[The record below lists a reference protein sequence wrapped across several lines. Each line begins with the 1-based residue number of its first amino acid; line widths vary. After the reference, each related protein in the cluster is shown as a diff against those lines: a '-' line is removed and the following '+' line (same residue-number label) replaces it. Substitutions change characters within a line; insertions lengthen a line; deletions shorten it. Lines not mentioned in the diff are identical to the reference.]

1 MLAPVR
7 TVAPVEPLLPLAD
20 AKAHLR
26 VDHADEDELISG
38 LIAAAEAHLDGYSGI
53 LGRALITQTWAVEFP
68 TFASRLDLPLG
79 PLQSATIQYYDST
92 NVLQT
97 LSTSVYAVLT
107 DGLGPYVSLKY
118 NQQWPQTYTR
128 DDAVKVTWVAG
139 YGSAPASVPAAIRS
153 AMLLLV
159 SHWYDNRSPVSVGE
173 SVAELP
179 FTVAA
184 LLAPYRRV
192 GV

>member
-7 TVAPVEPLLPLAD
+7 TVAPAEPMLTLDD

-26 VDHADEDELISG
+26 VDHSDEDELITG
-38 LIAAAEAHLDGYSGI
+38 LIAAAEAHLDGYGGT
-53 LGRALITQTWAVEFP
+53 LGRALITQTWAVEFQAFR
-68 TFASRLDLPLG
+68 TRLDLPLA

-92 NVLQT
+92 NTLQT
-97 LSTSVYAVLT
+97 LSSSIYAVLS
-107 DGLGPYVSLKY
+107 DGLGPYVTLKY

-139 YGSAPASVPAAIRS
+139 YGATAESVPAAIRS
-153 AMLLLV
+153 AILMLVAHL
-159 SHWYDNRSPVSVGE
+159 YDNRSAVNVGN
-173 SVAELP
+173 STTELP
-179 FTVAA
+179 LAVTA
-184 LLAPYRRV
+184 LLAPFRRV